1 MAQTFPLHERIK
13 GTIAALRAH
22 YSKSAAQ
29 AALADLEAVLPLIE
43 APNGAHLS
51 GFLQGLDAGIEV
63 SQARAQPL
71 PPDLV
76 TRAAAVAHALEQGNA
91 DEEAEIYGDKT
102 AVKVLR
108 DIIAVVEASA
118 DTTLE
123 TRFTE
128 VHYAVDGAGGPR
140 TVFRFEGL
148 PDVSVPDP
156 DADKLVARH
165 IGQSGLKNKVAAA
178 ICNNSNYPPAAQVHI
193 LGRNLTRLIDAV
205 FGALGVVPV
214 TVGDDPGVGRG
225 DETVVTVVDQETGE
239 RVEWREGDRCTI
251 NGEGST
257 VFTLRE
263 LRANVAM
270 PVDPSGQPNGW
281 KSYEQ
286 MHKVTA
292 DPLAERARGAAG
304 ALRKL
309 GLGEPASSVV
319 ADAADVLSEAGEAL
333 RGEAINLY
341 WLVDEYNDTEGET
354 FGIAVRAS
362 RDVDRALFKW
372 ARSYEAMLATER
384 GETPQAAVLNR
395 RLANGGDALTFRRGL
410 TSAELEAIENASDNG
425 YSARVRI
432 LSAEGTK
439 VLLDAI
445 NDTPPGGS
453 LSLYKGT
460 LSTCMPELE
469 DAEQPVPEP
478 TELADLWVYEEK
490 GAWEET
496 DEPPQLGEHDA
507 DLAATAVPDQP
518 GTLEAVYHQ
527 QGWSLVLAQDGRS
540 THLFRRDDKVG
551 VMFVGPVACGANV
564 VLGEIVKPLSER
576 FDYPPHPELCARCCV
591 VANDRR

>member
-29 AALADLEAVLPLIE
+29 AALADLEAALPLIE

-51 GFLQGLDAGIEV
+51 GFLQGLDAGVEV

-91 DEEAEIYGDKT
+91 DVSLMPIDEEAEIYGEKTVVQT

-108 DIIAVVEASA
+108 DIIAAVEASA

-148 PDVSVPDP
+148 PDVSVPDT
-156 DADKLVARH
+156 DADKLVARLVDMETRWCALNERRLDL
-165 IGQSGLKNKVAAA
+165 IELEVAQSIESVEVEELE
-178 ICNNSNYPPAAQVHI
+178 
-193 LGRNLTRLIDAV
+193 RLQLIADV
-205 FGALGVVPV
+205 KFRPLH
-214 TVGDDPGVGRG
+214 
-225 DETVVTVVDQETGE
+225 QE
-239 RVEWREGDRCTI
+239 
-251 NGEGST
+251 
-257 VFTLRE
+257 
-263 LRANVAM
+263 AM
-270 PVDPSGQPNGW
+270 RRLDL
-281 KSYEQ
+281 
-286 MHKVTA
+286 
-292 DPLAERARGAAG
+292 DPLAERALAAAA

-319 ADAADVLSEAGEAL
+319 TGAADVLSEAVEAL
-333 RGEAINLY
+333 RGPESASSDPDLAERAGVMSTNLMTVLERWADAVEPVRSAIVTAAALFSEVAERLKVGQQLY
-341 WLVDEYNDTEGET
+341 WLVDEFNDTEGET

-384 GETPQAAVLNR
+384 GETPEPNSVLNCT
-395 RLANGGDALTFRRGL
+395 LTNGGDALTFRRGL
-410 TSAELEAIENASDNG
+410 TSAELETIENASDNDYG
-425 YSARVRI
+425 ARVRI
-432 LSAEGTK
+432 LSAEGTR

-460 LSTCMPELE
+460 LSACMPELE

-478 TELADLWVYEEK
+478 TELADLWAYEEK
-490 GAWEET
+490 GAWVD
-496 DEPPQLGEHDA
+496 DEDSQGPDDA
-507 DLAATAVPDQP
+507 DGTEAAGAPVPDLP

-527 QGWSLVLAQDGRS
+527 QGWSLVLAQDGRA
-540 THLFRRDDKVG
+540 THLFRRDGEVG
-551 VMFVGPVACGANV
+551 VMFVGPTACGIDVA
-564 VLGEIVKPLSER
+564 GEVVKPLSER
-576 FDYPPHPELCARCCV
+576 FDYPPHPELCGRCCAG
-591 VANDRR
+591 ANDQR

>member
-1 MAQTFPLHERIK
+1 MHQTFPLHERIK
-13 GTIAALRAH
+13 GTIAALRAN

-51 GFLQGLDAGIEV
+51 GFLQGLDAGVEV
-63 SQARAQPL
+63 SQARARPL

-76 TRAAAVAHALEQGNA
+76 TRAAEVAQALEQGNA
-91 DEEAEIYGDKT
+91 DVSLMPIDEEAEIYGEKTVVQT

-108 DIIAVVEASA
+108 DIIAAVEAST

-123 TRFTE
+123 TRFTG
-128 VHYAVDGAGGPR
+128 VHYTIGGANEPR

-178 ICNNSNYPPAAQVHI
+178 ICNNSNFPEPARVHV
-193 LGRNLTRLIDAV
+193 LGRDLSRLIEAV
-205 FGALGVVPV
+205 LNALGVAPAAGGVD
-214 TVGDDPGVGRG
+214 TKVGRG
-225 DETVVTVVDQETGE
+225 DETVVTAG
-239 RVEWREGDRCTI
+239 
-251 NGEGST
+251 
-257 VFTLRE
+257 
-263 LRANVAM
+263 
-270 PVDPSGQPNGW
+270 
-281 KSYEQ
+281 
-286 MHKVTA
+286 
-292 DPLAERARGAAG
+292 PLAERARNAAA

-319 ADAADVLSEAGEAL
+319 AEAADALSEAVEAL
-333 RGEAINLY
+333 RGEASNMY

-362 RDVDRALFKW
+362 REVDRALSSW
-372 ARSYEAMLATER
+372 ATSYEALLAAEH
-384 GETPQAAVLNR
+384 GMTPNPVVIGRKLT
-395 RLANGGDALTFRRGL
+395 NGGDALTFLKGL
-410 TSAELEAIENASDNG
+410 TSADLEAIENGSDNDYG
-425 YSARVRI
+425 ARVRI
-432 LSAEGTK
+432 LSAEGTR

-460 LSTCMPELE
+460 LSACMPELE

-478 TELADLWVYEEK
+478 TELADLWAYEEK
-490 GAWEET
+490 GAWVD
-496 DEPPQLGEHDA
+496 DEDSQGPDDA
-507 DLAATAVPDQP
+507 DGTEAAGAPVPDLP

-527 QGWSLVLAQDGRS
+527 QGWSLVLAQDGRA
-540 THLFRRDDKVG
+540 THLFRRDGEVG
-551 VMFVGPVACGANV
+551 VMFVGPTACGIDVA
-564 VLGEIVKPLSER
+564 GEVVKPLSER
-576 FDYPPHPELCARCCV
+576 FDYPLHPELCGRCCAG
-591 VANDRR
+591 ANDQR